1 MLSMKIHFGACWE
14 IKFLFPFLSFYEVP
28 VLVSHPFDAEYCRA
42 LIIITL
48 FKVTACPFFTSMVAD
63 SKGKVLGLGAPPAR
77 LIRDGGERCC
87 SSALHR
93 WRERP
98 DEVAIQLQT

>member
-1 MLSMKIHFGACWE
+1 M
-14 IKFLFPFLSFYEVP
+14 
-28 VLVSHPFDAEYCRA
+28 VSHPFDAEYWRA

-63 SKGKVLGLGAPPAR
+63 SKGKVLGLGAPPAKE
-77 LIRDGGERCC
+77 IRDGGERCC

-93 WRERP
+93 WREKP
-98 DEVAIQLQT
+98 DEGFTQKLQYSCKNDKILT